1 MSVLKTLSVQSL
13 RNLASVNIALS
24 PSINIF
30 YGDNGSGKTSIL
42 EAVALL
48 GLGRSFRSHKSR
60 SLIHHDKSD
69 LTVFASLQLED
80 DATSLEIKSESLLSP
95 QQEPC
100 FPVGIQ
106 KFRNGSSLIKSS
118 GEVVRSAALLAKQL
132 PLLIINANSFQLIEG
147 SPVQRRQ
154 FLDWIVFHVK
164 PEFATLWRGLQKILK
179 QRNSLLRRD
188 KISREDLAPWDS
200 EFIRLSEAI
209 DQVRRE
215 VFDIFIRDFERFDT
229 IFSLSSHN
237 ISMEYYSGWDKDQ
250 SIGESLEANF
260 DRDCRDGYTH
270 HGPQRAEIKIKAQ
283 SKPAIDVL
291 SRGQEKAL
299 VCAMTITKAHVYQ
312 QLVSKKCV
320 FLIDDLLAELD
331 QHHSKILVDW
341 LLSLNVQVLITG
353 VMQKEL
359 LKPWLEKGVSPAVF
373 HVKHGEVVLQ
383 PQESG
388 NEETVNSLKN

>member
-1 MSVLKTLSVQSL
+1 MSVLKTLSIQSL
-13 RNLASVNIALS
+13 RNLVSVNITLS
-24 PSINIF
+24 ASINIF
-30 YGDNGSGKTSIL
+30 YGDNGSGKTSVL

-60 SLIHHDKSD
+60 SLIHHDKSE
-69 LTVFASLQLED
+69 LTVFGSLQTAHDVTPLAPEREPIQS
-80 DATSLEIKSESLLSP
+80 TQP
-95 QQEPC
+95 PPC

-106 KFRNGSSLIKSS
+106 KFRNGSSVIKSS
-118 GEVVRSAALLAKQL
+118 GELVRSAALLAKQL

-164 PEFATLWRGLQKILK
+164 PEFATLWRGLQKTLK

-188 KISREDLAPWDS
+188 KISKEELAPWDN

-209 DQVRRE
+209 DQMRRE
-215 VFDIFIRDFERFDT
+215 VFEIFIRDFERFDNT
-229 IFSLSSHN
+229 FSLNAHN
-237 ISMEYYSGWDKDQ
+237 ISMEYYSGWDREI
-250 SIGESLEANF
+250 SIAESLDANF

-283 SKPAIDVL
+283 SKPAVDVL

-299 VCAMTITKAHVYQ
+299 VCAMTIAQAHVYQ
-312 QLVSKKCV
+312 QLTLKKCV

-331 QHHSKILVDW
+331 QQHSKVLVDA
-341 LLSLNVQVLITG
+341 LLALDVQVLITG

-359 LKPWLEKGVSPAVF
+359 LKPWLDKDVSPSVF
-373 HVKHGEVVLQ
+373 HVKHGEV
-383 PQESG
+383 
-388 NEETVNSLKN
+388 SLSPENAA